1 MTYTERIFIEFPYL
15 SLSYLSVG
23 DSALCRLILK
33 TFHLITKALLYHHF
47 DIGGPDCVTDGW
59 SKTAVPRMS
68 SMVSHL
74 ISQECLNEE
83 LKLDP
88 WSSSPFDK
96 LLSSQKVKKEKTGK
110 PQIPKSQRLEA
121 RGTWKTMFTLLS
133 VLICLSGISFLHKKK
148 KIGIFNYNVFEGR
161 NLNTGWKAF
170 TVA

>member
-96 LLSSQKVKKEKTGK
+96 LLSSQKVKKEKNREAPNTKESKTRGK
-110 PQIPKSQRLEA
+110 GNVKNH
-121 RGTWKTMFTLLS
+121 
-133 VLICLSGISFLHKKK
+133 VYSFVCTHMPFWHL
-148 KIGIFNYNVFEGR
+148 FSS
-161 NLNTGWKAF
+161 
-170 TVA
+170 